1 MNGDPGGQP
10 AQPRLLE
17 SLKALGT
24 TAVAAVETRLRIL
37 STDLEEERDALVRL
51 IFWGAVFLFSLF
63 LGVVL
68 AAMLIVVAFWE
79 SQRLA
84 VLGVLT
90 GLALGAAAAV
100 GLGLRAWWR
109 RRPRAF
115 GTTLE
120 ELAKDRERLGRRS

>member
-1 MNGDPGGQP
+1 MNGDSGGKP

-37 STDLEEERDALVRL
+37 STDLEEERDALLRL

-68 AAMLIVVAFWE
+68 AAMLVVVVFWE
-79 SQRLA
+79 SQRFIVLA
-84 VLGVLT
+84 VLT
-90 GLALGAAAAV
+90 GIALGVAAAV
-100 GLGLRAWWR
+100 GLGLVTWWR
-109 RRPRAF
+109 RRPSAF
-115 GTTLE
+115 ATTLE

>member
-1 MNGDPGGQP
+1 MGEDSGEGP

-24 TAVAAVETRLRIL
+24 TAVAAVETRLRLL
-37 STDLEEERDALVRL
+37 SIDLEEERDALVRL

-68 AAMLIVVAFWE
+68 AAMLIVVVFWE

-90 GLALGAAAAV
+90 GLALGAAAAI

-115 GTTLE
+115 STTLE

>member
-1 MNGDPGGQP
+1 MNGDSGRQP

-51 IFWGAVFLFSLF
+51 IFWGTVFLFSLF

-90 GLALGAAAAV
+90 GLSLGASAAV

-109 RRPRAF
+109 RRRPAF

-120 ELAKDRERLGRRS
+120 ELAKDRERLGRRT